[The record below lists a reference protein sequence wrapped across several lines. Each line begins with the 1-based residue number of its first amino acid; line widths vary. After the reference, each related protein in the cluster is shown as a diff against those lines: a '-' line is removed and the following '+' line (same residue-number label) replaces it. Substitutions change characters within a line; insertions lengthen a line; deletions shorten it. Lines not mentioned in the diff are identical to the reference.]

1 MPNTE
6 HELRSGLFDECAQG
20 PCDPK
25 RQRVTAKSRDR
36 HVNVTLVTLDFA
48 ARRAAYSV
56 PFDVD
61 AWSRPGI
68 RLIRCF
74 CCWSFFICDSVV
86 GQRSMMPV
94 DMAWRS
100 LA

>member
-1 MPNTE
+1 M
-6 HELRSGLFDECAQG
+6 LASAVDKG
-20 PCDPK
+20 PSIPK
-25 RQRVTAKSRDR
+25 RQRVTAKSRAR

-56 PFDVD
+56 PLDVD
-61 AWSRPGI
+61 AWSRLGI

-74 CCWSFFICDSVV
+74 CCWIFFICDSTV
-86 GQRSMMPV
+86 GVRSMTP
-94 DMAWRS
+94 DDIARRN